1 MPKKAK
7 GFKNTTT
14 LDAITARYART
25 CSLSVD
31 CTAMPPEAE
40 PIEDTQTPGLITKP
54 PEHPLQNSW
63 CVKVRVVWGELPIS
77 ARRYRATFPFT
88 YGILCYSS
96 LYTQGRYVTIQR
108 LRCRT
113 HHRHLRIARTRLW
126 HLRSG
131 LDDCRRLRYSRV
143 ILPVL
148 QLAQAPVQARTQFK
162 LSFVQ
167 VGYQADVGG

>member
-1 MPKKAK
+1 MGITFRVTGLLLCTGSQTSLSTTTSLADSVTVNAAVTWSTSPTALSTSRPTRLTAPSTAMLSLRQVLQAQANAVEQLTKAK

-63 CVKVRVVWGELPIS
+63 TICHDTKTKVPS
-77 ARRYRATFPFT
+77 SYPAAPTKRA
-88 YGILCYSS
+88 
-96 LYTQGRYVTIQR
+96 
-108 LRCRT
+108 
-113 HHRHLRIARTRLW
+113 
-126 HLRSG
+126 
-131 LDDCRRLRYSRV
+131 
-143 ILPVL
+143 
-148 QLAQAPVQARTQFK
+148 
-162 LSFVQ
+162 
-167 VGYQADVGG
+167 

>member
-25 CSLSVD
+25 RSLSVD

-63 CVKVRVVWGELPIS
+63 CVTVRVVWGELPIS
-77 ARRYRATFPFT
+77 ARSYRATFPFT
-88 YGILCYSS
+88 YGISCYSS
-96 LYTQGRYVTIQR
+96 LYTSTQGRYVTIQR

-113 HHRHLRIARTRLW
+113 HHRHLRIARTR
-126 HLRSG
+126 
-131 LDDCRRLRYSRV
+131 RR
-143 ILPVL
+143 PT
-148 QLAQAPVQARTQFK
+148 LAPMKRA
-162 LSFVQ
+162 
-167 VGYQADVGG
+167 